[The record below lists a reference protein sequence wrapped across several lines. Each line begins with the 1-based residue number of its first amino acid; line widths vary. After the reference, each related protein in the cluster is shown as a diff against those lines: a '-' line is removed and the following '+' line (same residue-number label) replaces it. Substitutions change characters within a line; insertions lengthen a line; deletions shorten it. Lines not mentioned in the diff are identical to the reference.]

1 MLEKVKIAYL
11 HYRSYGDLVINI
23 FCRKFFAI
31 DSTDYVSIYL
41 KDLLELL
48 YDNSKNIITL
58 DEITDKPAFINFKKS
73 KIIEIINSTKQLKKS
88 FTRIRNEFPDH
99 LIFQDYKRWQQDLYF
114 GTSTYAPKKLQNV
127 YLSHISFYEKLGLKT
142 EKPNIEDF
150 KNDGII
156 RIFPY
161 SSSYQKNIR
170 PNILQA
176 ICDHLNF
183 SNKLYEVI
191 YLDGENIF
199 EFKHNYSKIPKTFSN
214 LISKLR
220 HSNLN
225 ISCDSLPAHLSSFYN
240 IRTLVII
247 SEKSK
252 YWLPLNSFSE
262 NNYITLESLKNN
274 NYSNLFELIDRNS
287 SNKI

>member
-1 MLEKVKIAYL
+1 MLEKAKIAYL

-23 FCRKFFAI
+23 FCRKFFTI
-31 DSTDYVSIYL
+31 DSKDYVSIYL

-48 YDNSKNIITL
+48 SDNSKNIITL

-73 KIIEIINSTKQLKKS
+73 KIIEIINSTKQLKQA

-99 LIFQDYKRWQQDLYF
+99 LIFQDYKRWQQDLYL
-114 GTSTYAPKKLQNV
+114 GTSTYAPKKLKNV
-127 YLSHISFYEKLGLKT
+127 YQSHISFYEKLGLKT

-199 EFKHNYSKIPKTFSN
+199 EFKHNYSQIPKTFSN

-220 HSNLN
+220 YSNLN

-287 SNKI
+287 FNKI